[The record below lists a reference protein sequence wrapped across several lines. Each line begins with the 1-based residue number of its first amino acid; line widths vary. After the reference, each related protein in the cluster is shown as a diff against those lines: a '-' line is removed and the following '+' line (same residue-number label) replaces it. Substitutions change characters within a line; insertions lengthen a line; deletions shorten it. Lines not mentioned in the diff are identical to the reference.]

1 MEYKLNLSNTENK
14 DLTSYCNLNDLRISE
29 VIKKSYLD
37 GFNIERYGL
46 LNMGGI
52 REKQVEKEVI
62 VEKRVEIPVEV
73 IKEVVKIEYVEVE
86 KPVEIIK
93 EVVKIEYVEVE
104 KTVEKIVEKEV
115 IKEIIKEVPVEK
127 LVEKEVIREVIKE
140 VPVDRVVEKVVE
152 VIKEIPVEKVVIKDV
167 IKEVPV
173 EKIVYVTDQEEMKAK
188 IFQKE
193 KEFEEQR
200 QIFSTKTQELE
211 NNFHNEKNELLLK
224 IRQLENQEP
233 KTIEVIK
240 EIPVEKVVIQ
250 EKIVEVVKEIPI
262 EKVVVQEKIVEVV
275 KEIPVEVIKEVI
287 IEKQTT
293 GDLQPKL
300 DALQNTV
307 HKLKQDNIEKDKK
320 IREYEQ
326 TIQDIQK
333 FQDEKKAMF
342 LKGSNLDDKLYK

>member
-1 MEYKLNLSNTENK
+1 MEIKINLSTAEHK
-14 DLTSYCNLNDLRISE
+14 DLLSYCNLNDLLISS
-29 VIKKSYLD
+29 VVKDSFTT

-46 LNMGGI
+46 LNTGGI

-73 IKEVVKIEYVEVE
+73 IKEVVRIEYVE
-86 KPVEIIK
+86 
-93 EVVKIEYVEVE
+93 
-104 KTVEKIVEKEV
+104 VEKEV

-140 VPVDRVVEKVVE
+140 VPVDRVIEKIVE

-167 IKEVPV
+167 IKEVLV
-173 EKIVYVTDQEEMKAK
+173 EKIVYVTDQEEMNTK

-193 KEFEEQR
+193 QEFEEQR

-211 NNFHNEKNELLLK
+211 NIFHNEKKELLLK
-224 IRQLENQEP
+224 IQQLETKEP
-233 KTIEVIK
+233 EVKEIIREVEVIK
-240 EIPVEKVVIQ
+240 EIV
-250 EKIVEVVKEIPI
+250 I
-262 EKVVVQEKIVEVV
+262 EKE
-275 KEIPVEVIKEVI
+275 
-287 IEKQTT
+287 
-293 GDLQPKL
+293 GDSNLKPKL
-300 DALQNTV
+300 DALQLTV
-307 HKLKQDNIEKDKK
+307 QKLKQDNIEKDKT

-333 FQDEKKAMF
+333 FQEEKKAMF